1 MSTSRTRLIVTALS
15 ALLALVGVVVLAGCG
30 GDGDGDTASSPGT
43 DRAFTSDMIPHHKSA
58 VIMANTAKERSKR
71 PEIQKLADEII
82 RAQDSEIAQMQA
94 IDKRLADAGKKRGKL
109 GGGAMMGMGN
119 EASLETAEPFDRAF
133 IDMMIPHHQSA
144 VEMSRIEIAKGTDD
158 ETKKLATAII
168 TAQEIEIKQ
177 MNAYRKAWFGSVS
190 PSGGVPAEK

>member
-30 GDGDGDTASSPGT
+30 GDGDGDTASSSGT

-82 RAQDSEIAQMQA
+82 RAQDSEIGQMQA

-144 VEMSRIEIAKGTDD
+144 VEMSRIELAKGEDD

-168 TAQEIEIKQ
+168 AAQAKEIDQ
-177 MNAYRKAWFGSVS
+177 MNAYRKAWFGSIS
-190 PSGGVPAEK
+190 PSGGVPPEK